1 MVLFINCFVI
11 LFLAA
16 YFLGMLSLNFSAIKD
31 NKIEK
36 KPKMLEVTSAEYSL
50 AVLHTDKQQVAQ
62 VRTAFSWVP
71 TIKKKKKTYYFLDK
85 KELYHF
91 AFQ

>member
-36 KPKMLEVTSAEYSL
+36 KPNM
-50 AVLHTDKQQVAQ
+50 
-62 VRTAFSWVP
+62 
-71 TIKKKKKTYYFLDK
+71 
-85 KELYHF
+85 
-91 AFQ
+91 